1 MDKFLYQKSTNGSSS
16 TGNYINKSSDLLSI
30 LMKNKPVES
39 HSINNERTQSIPT
52 ASSVEA
58 SSSVPHKE
66 NLMNFLQ
73 KVSGQVP
80 SKSRKS
86 NTNAI
91 LDPSFLPKATAE
103 GWAQRDSKT
112 AAFIDIS
119 CSEKQAIMK
128 AKNYV
133 GWKMD
138 SEGNRVY
145 TTFRN
150 GGKVQVSGQEA
161 FRLALADGNINQS
174 SKKRKSDQI
183 TEYVPSDTSSSNK
196 QAKSTS

>member
-1 MDKFLYQKSTNGSSS
+1 
-16 TGNYINKSSDLLSI
+16 
-30 LMKNKPVES
+30 MKNKPIESLPISHERAQSVPSAISVES
-39 HSINNERTQSIPT
+39 
-52 ASSVEA
+52 

-73 KVSGQVP
+73 KGPGQAP

-86 NTNAI
+86 DANSIIETVDI
-91 LDPSFLPKATAE
+91 PKTKAN
-103 GWAQRDSKT
+103 GWAQRDAKT

-174 SKKRKSDQI
+174 KKRKSDQI
-183 TEYVPSDTSSSNK
+183 TEYVPSSSNK